1 MLSIVI
7 PTFNEEKYLSQLLTS
22 LQQQTYNNF
31 EIIVA
36 DAASTDNTR
45 EIARQYGCKVVPGGK
60 IAYGRNAGAR
70 YARGD
75 TILFLDADVTI
86 PPLFLEHLL
95 PKFHNKKL
103 DVASGFITPDSKR
116 IFDKIM
122 VATSNW
128 WHLAVQLFL
137 PHASGFYIIAT
148 KALHE
153 RIAGFNENLYL
164 TEDHDYVIRG
174 ARQGKFRYLWQ
185 PRVKFSVRRF
195 DKEGRLALIWKFLV
209 LEIYRVFKE
218 VRHDVVDYEFGKHI

>member
-7 PTFNEEKYLSQLLTS
+7 PTLNEEKYLPHLLTS
-22 LQQQTYNNF
+22 LEQQTYKNF

-36 DAASTDNTR
+36 DAGSTDNTCK
-45 EIARQYGCKVVPGGK
+45 IARQYGCKVVPGGK
-60 IAYGRNAGAR
+60 IAQGRNAGAR
-70 YARGD
+70 SSRGD

-86 PPLFLEHLL
+86 PPAFLEQLL
-95 PKFHNKKL
+95 TKFKKDKL
-103 DVASGFITPDSKR
+103 AVGSGFITPDSKK

-122 VATSNW
+122 VTTSNW
-128 WHLAVQLFL
+128 WHFAVQLFL

-148 KALHE
+148 KDLHQ

-174 ARQGKFRYLWQ
+174 ARQGKFRYLWR

-195 DKEGRLALIWKFLV
+195 DKEGRLALIWKFLI

-218 VRHDVVDYEFGKHI
+218 VRRDVVDYEFGKHI